1 MTKKSKPNVRKR
13 QSSRLLKQV
22 LSYNVEAAFKRINKG
37 LKPAF
42 QERPRNL
49 DLITSVAAQCC
60 IVHNS
65 DMKHND
71 R

>member
-37 LKPAF
+37 LKLAF
-42 QERPRNL
+42 QERPRKPRFNY
-49 DLITSVAAQCC
+49 
-60 IVHNS
+60 
-65 DMKHND
+65 K
-71 R
+71 